1 MKKSRHLI
9 NLFLIATATA
19 LLFRLFVIEDYRIAS
34 NSMFPS
40 LKTGQFIF
48 VSKSAFNIKLPFS
61 GYELIQFSTPQRSEI
76 LAFSLPDKNSITYVK
91 RIVAVAGDR
100 VEIKAG
106 DLFINGELAK
116 YQELDSD
123 KSREIATSGPSIR
136 LEQLEG
142 GKPYKVQTE
151 KEKLP
156 NYGPVDIPPKHFFA
170 LGDNRVESVDSRFW
184 GPVPY
189 SCLKG
194 KVLASF

>member
-1 MKKSRHLI
+1 
-9 NLFLIATATA
+9 
-19 LLFRLFVIEDYRIAS
+19 VIEDYRIAS

-48 VSKSAFNIKLPFS
+48 VSKSAFNIKFPFS

-76 LAFSLPDKNSITYVK
+76 VAFSLPDKNSITYVK

-123 KSREIATSGPSIR
+123 KSREIATSGASIR
-136 LEQLEG
+136 LEQLVG